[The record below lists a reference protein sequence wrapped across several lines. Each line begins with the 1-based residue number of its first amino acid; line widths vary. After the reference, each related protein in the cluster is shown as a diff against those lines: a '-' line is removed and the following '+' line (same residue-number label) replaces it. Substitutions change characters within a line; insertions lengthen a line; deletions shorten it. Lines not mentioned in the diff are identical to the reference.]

1 MILAIGLLALS
12 VASPMPAHA
21 TEEDAKTLFAQ
32 GRKLRAEGNCTEAIV
47 AFRRALDVYPQGLGA
62 LRNIAE
68 CEEQLGRFASAR
80 NDWWSLRRA
89 VLMSNEPKYEGWDKD
104 AEQAHARLEGKVG
117 RLTVNLRGEG
127 LQRVQV
133 TIDGKPLDP
142 RLIGVE
148 LERDLGRHIIEAL
161 YGGATPVRKQLDLA
175 AGQREVVTLDIPA
188 PAKATGPVAARGRTP
203 LPPDTGDGAMR
214 AAGIVALAVGG
225 VGLVGTVIS
234 VIERGAALSAIDE
247 ECPSHTGCSPEL
259 QAEEQRGRTAATLAN
274 IFGAVTIIGM
284 GAGVPLLFLGG
295 GSREAPKNATATAVR
310 VRMGVAPLGG
320 GAAAQIGGSF

>member
-12 VASPMPAHA
+12 VAPPTPAHA
-21 TEEDAKTLFAQ
+21 TEEDAKTFFAQ

-68 CEEQLGRFASAR
+68 CEEQLGQVASAR

-104 AEQAHARLEGKVG
+104 AEQAHARLEDKVA
-117 RLTVNLRGEG
+117 RMTVNLRGQG
-127 LQRVQV
+127 LDRVHV

-148 LERDLGRHIIEAL
+148 LERDLGPHIVEAL
-161 YGGATPVRKQLDLA
+161 YGGAAPVRKKLELA

-188 PAKATGPVAARGRTP
+188 PAKATGPVAAGGP
-203 LPPDTGDGAMR
+203 APPPPDAGGAMR
-214 AAGIVALAVGG
+214 AAGIVALGVGG

-234 VIERGAALSAIDE
+234 VIERGAALSAIDA
-247 ECPSHTGCSPEL
+247 ECPSHTGCAPGLRE
-259 QAEEQRGRTAATLAN
+259 EEQRGRTAATLVN
-274 IFGAVTIIGM
+274 VFGAVTIIGI
-284 GAGVPLLFLGG
+284 GAGVPLFFLGR
-295 GSREAPKNATATAVR
+295 GSSEAPKKANAAAIR

-320 GAAAQIGGSF
+320 GAAAQIGGTF